1 MPKQKT
7 EKTERPTPASES
19 SNGESCNEQ
28 LTAYIRSGKS
38 GVYLTTFEEV
48 RAEAEML
55 KIIPFL
61 NSVKKNP
68 KDKDWDFYIWSC
80 TKGITKLTMPGGGKP
95 GKIEETENPMEM
107 LENWMTKCPERSIL
121 LAQDFHGF
129 LAGDPDPVLV
139 RKLKEAL
146 MAGKQLNKVFII
158 CGAKFNLPIELHKEM
173 ARVDFKLP
181 GKEQLGVVLD
191 AIASGSGIHL
201 DEEERDAV
209 LDSASGLTTSEAEDA
224 FAMSVVKRDNIL
236 PAIIAKEKANT
247 VKKNGILEIV
257 ESPLQRGDIAGS
269 ENFIEWLGKRAS
281 AFTREAKE
289 YGLPTPKGVLVCGV
303 PGTGKTLAGFI
314 AANILGVP
322 MLKLD
327 VGRVFAGHVG
337 ESEANMRIVIDTA
350 EAVAPCVL
358 FMDEI
363 EKAFSGIKS
372 SGQTDGGTTSRVFG
386 TFLSWLQDKTAPVFV
401 FATANSITS
410 LPPEFLR
417 KGRFDDLWCVD
428 LPNAEERQAIW
439 RLHIAKRGRKPDKF
453 DLAALAAQTEGYTG
467 AEIEAMVAE
476 SLYASFDDDK
486 RELKESDLID
496 AIHNTVPLS
505 RTMAGE
511 IDALRAWANGR
522 ARRASAVKET
532 TTRGRK
538 IE

>member
-7 EKTERPTPASES
+7 ERPTPTSES

-38 GVYLTTFEEV
+38 GIYLTTFEEV

-68 KDKDWDFYIWSC
+68 KDKDWDFYIWSAC
-80 TKGITKLTMPGGGKP
+80 KGITKLTMPGGGKP

-107 LENWMTKCPERSIL
+107 LENWMTKCPERSL
-121 LAQDFHGF
+121 MLAQDFHGF
-129 LAGDPDPVLV
+129 LAGDPDPILV
-139 RKLKEAL
+139 RNLKEAL

-173 ARVDFKLP
+173 AQVDFKLP

-209 LDSASGLTTSEAEDA
+209 LDAASGLTTSEAEDA
-224 FAMSVVKRDNIL
+224 FAMSIVKRENIL

-257 ESPLQRGDIAGS
+257 ESPLKRDDIAGS

-358 FMDEI
+358 FLDEI
-363 EKAFSGIKS
+363 EKAFSGTKS

-417 KGRFDDLWCVD
+417 KGRFDDLWYVD
-428 LPNAEERQAIW
+428 LPNAEEREAIW

-476 SLYASFDDDK
+476 SLYASFDDGK
-486 RELKESDLID
+486 RELKESDLI
-496 AIHNTVPLS
+496 ASIHNTVPRS

-532 TTRGRK
+532 TARGRK
-538 IE
+538 LA